1 MRNILSEKVIETM
14 KRSPGLFRSI
24 MPPKIFT
31 DMYQFYQ
38 SQSSMTAQGLQ
49 TRRGSQITEKDPGT
63 TTLSMDPKLTDQN
76 LDFKNEETY
85 SPTAA

>member
-1 MRNILSEKVIETM
+1 
-14 KRSPGLFRSI
+14 
-24 MPPKIFT
+24 
-31 DMYQFYQ
+31 
-38 SQSSMTAQGLQ
+38 MTAQGLQ